1 MQKGGLYTRFFCA
14 VKVMLKKDEV
24 CEPFYKDKLII
35 QNTKLYR
42 FTSDSILLSRFA
54 RAKVGDNVA
63 DFCSGSG
70 VIGFHFLC
78 LNPQI
83 RSLTFFEMQK
93 ELAEMYQ
100 WASRRLANL
109 FMWNLERIR
118 NAGESEK

>member
-70 VIGFHFLC
+70 VVGFHFLC
-78 LNPQI
+78 LNPAI
-83 RSLTFFEMQK
+83 SSLTLFEMQE
-93 ELAEMYQ
+93 ELADI
-100 WASRRLANL
+100 SRRTD
-109 FMWNLERIR
+109 RK
-118 NAGESEK
+118 SVV